1 MDASLLQSKHKL
13 ILFLFVFSVL
23 IITSSYYISGLYL
36 SLLSTLFM
44 LGFMK
49 CTSSVWLPYKN
60 GKNNVRKYSL
70 YLTLLV
76 SVPFLNPSINE
87 VLVELLWK
95 PFFLYLS
102 NNYSVFSGIKIPD
115 GTPSVIVIPFVVL
128 IVFIVNY
135 FMRDKTIMGNHPRE
149 IEKEFPERKYHNQ
162 LMSFSNTLKIDL
174 DKTDN
179 ETNWSAELFTPLDA
193 EVEIVSGY
201 HKKKKV
207 TDLIKAIRSD
217 KDSRVFLVLG
227 EPGSGKS
234 VSLRK
239 LCADMLKEV
248 SSTGRVPVYV
258 NLREWVLDSQW
269 DESNPPNVA
278 QLQTFIIN
286 NLTERLDVF
295 GKEFVDE
302 YFKKMIENGRVFFIL
317 DSFDE
322 IPAVLDVDERSWL
335 IKELSSTIYT
345 FLAGTHES
353 RGILSSRVFRKP
365 TENFKADTVLEIR
378 PFTEMKI
385 SLALKK
391 YIRFNEDLTSE
402 MFKEKNNFIS
412 IASNP
417 FASSLI
423 SLFCSDNGGKLPETQ
438 SDLYESYINK
448 RLDSANDKLRKKGL
462 TKSNVL
468 QCTQD
473 IALSMFSNQRFGL
486 GAPIEELERLMPEY
500 NIKDVVD
507 VLTYV
512 RLGRLGDG
520 DEQLFSFAHRRFNE
534 YFVAKGFI
542 DDKSLISIESIP
554 TDSRWRDAM
563 VMYCEIAP
571 KEEALRIARF
581 CWDNIEQASFDT
593 GAIDRGNYLRSIHC
607 LRFLKDAFRTRKDC
621 LVDFIDDLNNLIK
634 GQVENDN
641 NIVTQKI
648 VVESVLLLEEVDI
661 DHVVSKALSNQSS
674 WVRDEAF
681 RACRNLSEISNS
693 LSNKLLQYVYHID
706 DISLF
711 KKFGEINFSLSLS
724 SAFGKLR
731 KLLCARV
738 IFNYMFLLGCLISI
752 LIDPII
758 VVLYASLFFVH
769 YFVIYFSIITKGD
782 FTNFRGIFTS
792 FIIKFNGFFV
802 ILLWLSK
809 LTSDKEGDRVL
820 YYQNMVSSEV
830 VTYVLFLSVA
840 LMVPYFELYVLT
852 LSIKRMTLKR
862 MVYGVLGTLCTG
874 GGVLLLFFSFKELM
888 LMIPEVYKAYLI
900 LVLSVLVGS
909 VIFIPVLKNLYGL
922 YQDHKKLK
930 RSHLP
935 KTMNREDVCGHLDLF
950 KTAWGQKIFLN
961 HLDIDRIKLVGSWP
975 EVGFPKCN
983 CDTNRSILAKIEE
996 RNLS

>member
-1 MDASLLQSKHKL
+1 MDSSLLQPKHKL
-13 ILFLFVFSVL
+13 LLFIFVLSVL
-23 IITSSYYISGLYL
+23 IISSSYYLSGVYL
-36 SLLSTLFM
+36 SLLSTVFM
-44 LGFMK
+44 LGFMII
-49 CTSSVWLPYKN
+49 TSSVWLPYRN

-70 YLTLLV
+70 YITFLI
-76 SVPFLNPSINE
+76 SIPFLNPFINQ
-87 VLVELLWK
+87 VLVEALWK
-95 PFFLYLS
+95 PLFSYLS
-102 NNYSVFSGIKIPD
+102 NNYEFFSGIKVPN
-115 GTPSVIVIPFVVL
+115 GTPSAIVIPFVILV
-128 IVFIVNY
+128 VFIVNY
-135 FMRDKTIMGNHPRE
+135 FMRDKTIMGNHPKE
-149 IEKEFPERKYHNQ
+149 IEKEFPERKYHDQ
-162 LMSFSNTLKIDL
+162 LISFSRTLKIDL

-201 HKKKKV
+201 HKRKKV

-248 SSTGRVPVYV
+248 SSTGRIPVYV
-258 NLREWVLDSQW
+258 NLREWVLDNQW
-269 DESNPPNVA
+269 DENKPPKVE
-278 QLQTFIIN
+278 QLQKFIIN

-295 GKEFVDE
+295 GKEFVDK
-302 YFKKMIENGRVFFIL
+302 YFEKMIENGRVFFIL

-335 IKELSSTIYT
+335 IKELSGVIYT

-378 PFTEMKI
+378 PFTEIKI
-385 SLALKK
+385 STALRK
-391 YIRFNEDLTSE
+391 YIKFNEELTSE

-423 SLFCSDNGGKLPETQ
+423 SLFCSDNDGKLPDTQ

-448 RLDSANDKLRKKGL
+448 RLDSASEKLLKKGL
-462 TKSNVL
+462 TKSNL
-468 QCTQD
+468 LKCTQD
-473 IALSMFSNQRFGL
+473 IALSMFENQRFGL
-486 GAPIEELERLMPEY
+486 GAPIDELERLMPEH
-500 NIKDVVD
+500 NVKDVVEI
-507 VLTYV
+507 LTYV

-520 DEQLFSFAHRRFNE
+520 EERLFSFAHRRFNE

-542 DDKSLISIESIP
+542 KDKSIISIESIP

-571 KEEALRIARF
+571 KEEVLRIAKF
-581 CWDNIEQASFDT
+581 CWETIDPASFNT
-593 GAIDRGNYLRSIHC
+593 VIPDRSNYLRSIHC

-634 GQVENDN
+634 SQVENDN

-648 VVESVLLLEEVDI
+648 VVESVLLLEDDDI
-661 DHVVSKALSNQSS
+661 DHIVSSALSNQSS

-711 KKFGEINFSLSLS
+711 KKFSEISFSLSLS
-724 SAFGKLR
+724 SAFDKLR
-731 KLLCARV
+731 KVLFARM
-738 IFNYMFLLGCLISI
+738 IFNYMYLLGCLISV
-752 LIDPII
+752 LIEPIM
-758 VVLYASLFFVH
+758 LLF
-769 YFVIYFSIITKGD
+769 YFALSFMNYFLIYFSLSLKGD
-782 FTNFRGIFTS
+782 FSKFRSAFTNFSIKVYGFIMILFLMYKLIIGQEDINTS
-792 FIIKFNGFFV
+792 
-802 ILLWLSK
+802 
-809 LTSDKEGDRVL
+809 
-820 YYQNMVSSEV
+820 YYQNMISSEV
-830 VTYVLFLSVA
+830 VGFMACLCIL
-840 LMVPYFELYVLT
+840 LMAPYFELYVL
-852 LSIKRMTLKR
+852 SIAIRKMTLKKIAYALFGIFCGGILVYF
-862 MVYGVLGTLCTG
+862 MVKAIEAIT
-874 GGVLLLFFSFKELM
+874 
-888 LMIPEVYKAYLI
+888 LMIPEYYKIYLTYGLMI
-900 LVLSVLVGS
+900 LSS
-909 VIFIPVLKNLYGL
+909 TIIFIPALKNIYGM

-930 RSHLP
+930 MSHLSRA
-935 KTMNREDVCGHLDLF
+935 MNREDVCVNLDSF
-950 KTAWGQKIFLN
+950 KTAWGQKIYLN
-961 HLDIDRIKLVGSWP
+961 HLDIDRVKFLGSWP
-975 EVGFPKCN
+975 DTGFPKCN
-983 CDTNRSILAKIEE
+983 SDTNRSILAKIEE
-996 RNLS
+996 RNLI